1 MKRLLR
7 SNENKILFGVCSG
20 MGKYFDIDPVIIRII
35 FIILLFT
42 GGSGF
47 LAYII
52 AIFIIPEEKP
62 FRPNKTNSNDFD
74 NNFNSTDNTYD
85 EKKESFGTIN
95 DDSNSYNEL
104 SDKYYNKKSNNSS
117 EITGLIIGISLIFF
131 GALFLMRNFSFW
143 NDIYIFIMPLI
154 KKFFW
159 PSVLIILGVFV
170 IYKNK

>member
-52 AIFIIPEEKP
+52 AILIIPPEES
-62 FRPNKTNSNDFD
+62 FTTKTDT
-74 NNFNSTDNTYD
+74 NNFNNSFNSKHNTSD
-85 EKKESFGTIN
+85 EKKESVDTIN
-95 DDSNSYNEL
+95 DNNENEL
-104 SDKYYNKKSNNSS
+104 SDKYYDKQPNNSG

-131 GALFLMRNFSFW
+131 GSLFLMRNFSFW
-143 NDIYIFIMPLI
+143 NDIYYYIMPLI
-154 KKFFW
+154 KKFFL
-159 PSVLIILGVFV
+159 PSILIILGVFV